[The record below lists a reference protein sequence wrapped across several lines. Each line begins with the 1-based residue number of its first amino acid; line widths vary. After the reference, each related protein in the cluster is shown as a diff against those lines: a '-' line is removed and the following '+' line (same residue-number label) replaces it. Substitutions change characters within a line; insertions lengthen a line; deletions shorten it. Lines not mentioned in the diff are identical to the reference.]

1 MSPSLARIGINA
13 LFLEP
18 GMGGLETYVRE
29 MVPRLAEQTPNSA
42 VTIIANP
49 NGGQS
54 LADASWPAN
63 VSLHVP
69 RVIGTSGLRALSETT
84 VLGVLASMRFEALF
98 NVALTGPLATR
109 AANVVKIADVTWM
122 ADFES
127 DAGQSATYRLWRLVV
142 PHVARRAD
150 RVVALTAFGAAEV
163 AAALDVPM
171 ERIDIVGN
179 GLGTTPAGATTDS
192 TTTRAR
198 FGLGDAPVIL
208 NLGVKK
214 PHKNLM
220 RLIEAMGIVRM
231 SVPDAVLVLPGAATP
246 YEEDLRRRAE
256 ELGLTAAVRFPG
268 YVTDDD
274 VEALYS
280 VADCFAFPSLSEGF
294 GLPLLEAMNR
304 GVPVVTSTASC
315 LPEVAGDAAVLVDA
329 YSEHAIADGVVRVL
343 TDAELRDQL
352 ITAGRRRC
360 QHFTWE
366 RCATGI
372 LDSLE
377 RAAAQRDSSP

>member
-29 MVPRLAEQTPNSA
+29 MVPRLAEQAPNAA

-49 NGGQS
+49 HGGRS
-54 LADASWPAN
+54 LADASWPEN

-84 VLGVLASMRFEALF
+84 VLGVLASMRFDALF

-122 ADFES
+122 TDFES
-127 DAGQSATYRLWRLVV
+127 SAGQSATYRLWRLVV

-179 GLGTTPAGATTDS
+179 GLGTSPAGVTTDPMA
-192 TTTRAR
+192 TRTR
-198 FGLGDAPVIL
+198 FDLGDAPVIL

-220 RLIEAMGIVRM
+220 RLIEAMGRVRT
-231 SVPDAVLVLPGAATP
+231 SVLDAVLVLPGAATP
-246 YEEDLRRRAE
+246 YEGDLRRRAE

-268 YVTDDD
+268 YVTDDE
-274 VEALYS
+274 VEALYA

-315 LPEVAGDAAVLVDA
+315 LPEVAGDAAVLVDP

-352 ITAGRRRC
+352 ITAGRLRC

-377 RAAAQRDSSP
+377 RAAAQRDSGP